1 MKQQRRLKTYFFN
14 GDCELLMKPLESTLK
29 SGKADAARS
38 KRRLLLLDDE
48 RGWQLGG
55 INVSD
60 VE

>member
-1 MKQQRRLKTYFFN
+1 
-14 GDCELLMKPLESTLK
+14 MKPLESTLK